1 MKKRKNIKVTW
12 LIALITVSS
21 LLFTGCNIPFS
32 KPTQAQNKTGLYF
45 DTVITVT
52 LYGSREETAPLLKG
66 CFQLADRFEKRFSN
80 TRSTSEISRINE
92 AAGKPVSVSS
102 DTVNILKDAISYG
115 QKSNGAFDVTIGR
128 LSDAWDFK
136 SNTGH
141 IPSQNTLQ
149 QAVKTIDYTNI
160 QISDDTVS
168 LCNPNARLDLGGIA
182 KGYIADSMK
191 TYLKKQGVTKG
202 IINLGGNVLC
212 IGEKEKNVP
221 FTVGIQ
227 KPFTED
233 GTPLFTLKIKDL
245 SVVTSGTYQRYFRK
259 NGKLYHH
266 ILNTKTGLPVQN
278 HLTSVTI
285 ISNRSTDGDALST
298 TAFCMGAKDG
308 LAYIEKLKNTEAI
321 FVLDSG
327 NILKTSGI
335 GTKIPF
341 TLVK

>member
-1 MKKRKNIKVTW
+1 MDYKKIK
-12 LIALITVSS
+12 IQGNTV
-21 LLFTGCNIPFS
+21 C
-32 KPTQAQNKTGLYF
+32 
-45 DTVITVT
+45 
-52 LYGSREETAPLLKG
+52 
-66 CFQLADRFEKRFSN
+66 
-80 TRSTSEISRINE
+80 
-92 AAGKPVSVSS
+92 
-102 DTVNILKDAISYG
+102 LKDPAT
-115 QKSNGAFDVTIGR
+115 K
-128 LSDAWDFK
+128 
-136 SNTGH
+136 
-141 IPSQNTLQ
+141 
-149 QAVKTIDYTNI
+149 
-160 QISDDTVS
+160 
-168 LCNPNARLDLGGIA
+168 LDLGGIA
-182 KGYIADSMK
+182 KGYIADCMK
-191 TYLKKQGVTKG
+191 SYLKKHGITKG
-202 IINLGGNVLC
+202 IINLGGSVLC
-212 IGEKEKNVP
+212 IGEKDRNVP

-227 KPFTED
+227 KPFAED
-233 GTPLFTLKIKDL
+233 GTPLFTLKVKDL

-298 TAFCMGAKDG
+298 TAFCMGEKDG